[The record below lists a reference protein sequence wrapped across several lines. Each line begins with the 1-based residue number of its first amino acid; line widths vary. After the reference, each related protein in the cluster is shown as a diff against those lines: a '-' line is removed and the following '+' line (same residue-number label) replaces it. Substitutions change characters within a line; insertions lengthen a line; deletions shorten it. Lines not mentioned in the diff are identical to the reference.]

1 MAWSVGRRLWDGYT
15 VVAILALVAFVAVE
29 VAIRLVPRGAPS
41 VVDDLPADSTSAA
54 PVDVWRDADT
64 LCVNSASPYALR
76 RAGFSYFHIAN
87 ILHARER
94 GFVFR
99 SVDDLRGLRHADT
112 ALLARV
118 GPLLSF
124 DTSRSVAPFA
134 PRRRMPSSAY
144 AEARGERWAPRPRR
158 VPLFLADSAEMAMA
172 GMSIEAWDTLSA
184 WQSAYVLSGSMPIDS
199 LVSLGADELGRELA
213 GRVVARRGREAAEVG
228 GEAEAAPPV
237 DINVATVDDLVAVP
251 GIGRTTAERIVEF
264 RARLGGYV
272 SPRQLTGV
280 WPITAET
287 FAMMEPFLTADSS
300 RVVPV
305 NVNSSNDTR
314 MRRHPYFPPLLVARI
329 WQLKIEGGGGRLGQ
343 EDVRRCAE
351 GIDLDPFFWHYVALD
366 GKK

>member
-15 VVAILALVAFVAVE
+15 VVALLALAAFVVVE
-29 VAIRLVPRGAPS
+29 VAVRLVPRREPT
-41 VVDDLPADSTSAA
+41 VVDDLPADSASAG
-54 PVDVWRDADT
+54 PVDVWRDADSV
-64 LCVNSASPYALR
+64 CVNTASPYALR

-99 SVDDLRGLRHADT
+99 SVDDLRGMRHADT

-118 GPLLSF
+118 GHLLSF
-124 DTSRSVAPFA
+124 GAPPSVAP
-134 PRRRMPSSAY
+134 PVPWRVSSPAC
-144 AEARGERWAPRPRR
+144 AEARRERPAPRPRR
-158 VPLFLADSAEMAMA
+158 VPLFLADSAEMSLA
-172 GMSIEAWDTLSA
+172 GMSPVAWDTLSA
-184 WQSAYVLSGSMPIDS
+184 WRAAYVLSGSMTVDS
-199 LVSLGADELGRELA
+199 LVGLGAGELARELA
-213 GRVVARRGREAAEVG
+213 GRVVARRGRDASEGDAA
-228 GEAEAAPPV
+228 AEAARVV
-237 DINVATVDDLVAVP
+237 DINVAAVDDLVAVP
-251 GIGRTTAERIVEF
+251 GIGPTTAERIVEF

-272 SPRQLTGV
+272 SPRQLVGV

-287 FAMMEPFLTADSS
+287 FAMMEPFLVADSS

-329 WQLKIEGGGGRLGQ
+329 WQLKMEGGGARLGLEQ
-343 EDVRRCAE
+343 VRRCAE

>member
-1 MAWSVGRRLWDGYT
+1 MAWSVGRRLWDGYA
-15 VVAILALVAFVAVE
+15 VVALLALVAFVAVE
-29 VAIRLVPRGAPS
+29 VANRLVPRGAPS
-41 VVDDLPADSTSAA
+41 VVDDLPADSTSVA
-54 PVDVWRDADT
+54 PAGVWRGADT
-64 LCVNSASPYALR
+64 LCVNTASPYALR
-76 RAGFSYFHIAN
+76 RAGFSYFHIAG
-87 ILHARER
+87 ILYARER

-124 DTSRSVAPFA
+124 DTLRSVAPFA
-134 PRRRMPSSAY
+134 RRRKSSPGY
-144 AEARGERWAPRPRR
+144 ADARRERWTPRPRR
-158 VPLFLADSAEMAMA
+158 VPLFLADSAEMALA

-184 WQSAYVLSGSMPIDS
+184 WQSAYVLSGSMPVDS
-199 LVSLGADELGRELA
+199 LVSLGADELARELA
-213 GRVVARRGREAAEVG
+213 GRAVARRGIDVSEVG
-228 GEAEAAPPV
+228 GEVETAPLV
-237 DINVATVDDLVAVP
+237 DINVATADDLVAVP

-272 SPRQLTGV
+272 SPLQLTGV

-287 FAMMEPFLTADSS
+287 FAMMEPYLTADSS

-329 WQLKIEGGGGRLGQ
+329 WQLKMEAGGGRLGE

>member
-15 VVAILALVAFVAVE
+15 VVALLALAAFVVVE
-29 VAIRLVPRGAPS
+29 VAVRFVPRKGPT
-41 VVDDLPADSTSAA
+41 VVDDLPADSVPAG
-54 PVDVWRDADT
+54 PVAVWREADSV
-64 LCVNSASPYALR
+64 CVNTAGPYALR
-76 RAGFSYFHIAN
+76 RAGFSYFHIAG

-99 SVDDLRGLRHADT
+99 SVDDLRGMRHADT

-118 GPLLSF
+118 GSLLSF
-124 DTSRSVAPFA
+124 DASSSVAPPA
-134 PRRRMPSSAY
+134 PWRSSSPAY
-144 AEARGERWAPRPRR
+144 ADVRRERPAPRPRR
-158 VPLFLADSAEMAMA
+158 VPLFLADSAEMSLA
-172 GMSIEAWDTLSA
+172 GMSPVAWDTLSA
-184 WQSAYVLSGSMPIDS
+184 WRSAYVLSGSMTVDS
-199 LVSLGADELGRELA
+199 LVGLGAGELARELA
-213 GRVVARRGREAAEVG
+213 GRVVARRRRNASEGAAAEAVRV
-228 GEAEAAPPV
+228 V

-251 GIGRTTAERIVEF
+251 GIGPTTAERIVEF

-272 SPRQLTGV
+272 SPRQLVGV

-287 FAMMEPFLTADSS
+287 FAMMEPFLVADSS

-329 WQLKIEGGGGRLGQ
+329 WQLKMEDGGARLGLEQ
-343 EDVRRCAE
+343 VRRCAE
-351 GIDLDPFFWHYVALD
+351 GIELDPFFWHYVALD